1 MNNLI
6 INKEGNFKDEI
17 ISSVPV
23 GNNNFII
30 ENNDNI
36 DLRRDEISNIKP
48 MLSGSS
54 NTINIPDGRKVKV
67 RPSFTKKV
75 PTNTFSM
82 IANSKKNRDDDSDN
96 ETGDNSYTSNGSYQS
111 DTDIILSNNQND
123 LNDSDQND
131 EDSVADD
138 YSSIESNINIKKTK
152 TNDTFRNNNNTYS
165 KNNLDEDEEDD
176 DDNNFSDN
184 GENSTV
190 VSKKQKTY
198 EEIQQEKQKLLFNL
212 ERLQKQGFP
221 PSKRYSMAS
230 SHEDMQFEYDR
241 LKKQRDV
248 EKSIKFSRKILMA
261 AVSGI
266 EFLNN
271 RFDPF
276 DVRLDGWSEN
286 VMENVNDYDE
296 VFEELH
302 DKYSDSVKMAPE
314 LKLLAMVAGS
324 GFMFHLTNSLFK
336 SAAPKLGDILKQ
348 NPDIMKNIS
357 EAAARN
363 MGNTINKEF
372 GEDDFL
378 GNMMK
383 EGIQMKMNPQGPS
396 RGPSTAGPSMA
407 GPSMAGPS
415 MAGPSIAGPQR
426 PPSMDPFSAMMGNR
440 NQPTNN
446 QPKMTGP
453 VGIDELLS
461 ELNSGSNNNR
471 MNSNARDTRDARDA
485 RDDASVS
492 SAGSVTIKSS
502 AKRKNGRKGI
512 QLDIN

>member
-1 MNNLI
+1 MNNII
-6 INKEGNFKDEI
+6 INKESNFKDETV
-17 ISSVPV
+17 SSIPL
-23 GNNNFII
+23 GNNNFFIK
-30 ENNDNI
+30 NSDNI

-48 MLSGSS
+48 MLSGQS
-54 NTINIPDGRKVKV
+54 NIINIPDGRRVKIK
-67 RPSFTKKV
+67 PSFKKV

-82 IANSKKNRDDDSDN
+82 IANAKKNRDDESDDQSV
-96 ETGDNSYTSNGSYQS
+96 DNSYTSNGSYHSES
-111 DTDIILSNNQND
+111 DDILSNNNSKYNTNND
-123 LNDSDQND
+123 DDD
-131 EDSVADD
+131 ESVED
-138 YSSIESNINIKKTK
+138 YSSIESNLNIKKTK
-152 TNDTFRNNNNTYS
+152 TNDGTKGSNYNQYS
-165 KNNLDEDEEDD
+165 GNDDDD
-176 DDNNFSDN
+176 DDNENNEEYTDN
-184 GENSTV
+184 DNSTV
-190 VSKKQKTY
+190 LSKKQKTY

-261 AVSGI
+261 TVSGI

-276 DVRLDGWSEN
+276 DVKLDGWSEN

-336 SAAPKLGDILKQ
+336 SAAPKLSDILKQ
-348 NPDIMKNIS
+348 NPDIAKNIS

-363 MGNTINKEF
+363 MGNTINQEF
-372 GEDDFL
+372 GAGDFL

-383 EGIQMKMNPQGPS
+383 EGIQMKMNQGQGPQQGPQ
-396 RGPSTAGPSMA
+396 RGPPV
-407 GPSMAGPS
+407 
-415 MAGPSIAGPQR
+415 GPQR
-426 PPSMDPFSAMMGNR
+426 PSSQDPFAAMMGQR
-440 NQPTNN
+440 PAGPPLN

-461 ELNSGSNNNR
+461 ELSSGNNNNNNF
-471 MNSNARDTRDARDA
+471 NSRNNM
-485 RDDASVS
+485 RDDMSVS

-502 AKRKNGRKGI
+502 AKRKNGKKGI